1 MISNQILQNTIDGLK
16 AITRIDLCVMDTDG
30 KSLASTFAEQE
41 NYESS
46 VLSFVESPAD
56 SQVIQGYQFFKIFD
70 EHQLEY
76 ILLANGGSDD
86 VYMVGKVAAF
96 QIQTLL
102 TAYKERFDK
111 DNFIKNLLL
120 DNLLLVDIYNRAKK
134 LHIDTE
140 VRRVIF
146 IVETARE
153 KDSGMLD
160 HVRALLGSKTKDF
173 VTAVDEKDII
183 IVKELGPSD
192 GHAELEKTA
201 TGILE
206 LLRDEEEDDIRI
218 AYGTVVNDIKEVS
231 KSYKEAK
238 LALDVGRIFFD
249 DRKVIAFSTLGIGRL
264 IYQLPIP
271 LCKMFIR
278 EIFEGKSPDEFDEE
292 TLTTI
297 NKFFENSLNVSETSR
312 QLYIHRNTLVYRL
325 DKLQKSTG
333 LDLRVFEDA
342 ITFKIAL
349 MVVKYMKYME
359 SQEY

>member
-16 AITRIDLCVMDTDG
+16 GITRIDLCVMDTDG

-41 NYESS
+41 NYEAS
-46 VLSFVESPAD
+46 VLSFVDSPAD

-86 VYMVGKVAAF
+86 VYMVGKIAAF
-96 QIQTLL
+96 QIQNLL
-102 TAYKERFDK
+102 IAYKERFDK

-146 IVETARE
+146 IVETAHE
-153 KDSGMLD
+153 KDSSMVD
-160 HVRALLGSKTKDF
+160 HVRSLLGNKSKDF

-183 IVKELGPSD
+183 IVKELSSSD
-192 GHAELEKTA
+192 GHAELEKMA
-201 TGILE
+201 ESILE
-206 LLRDEEEDDIRI
+206 LLQGEGEEDIRI
-218 AYGTVVNDIKEVS
+218 AYGTIVGDIKEVS

-238 LALDVGRIFFD
+238 LALDVGKIFFD
-249 DRKVIAFSTLGIGRL
+249 DRKVIAYSTLGIGRL

-271 LCKMFIR
+271 LDR
-278 EIFEGKSPDEFDEE
+278 KS
-292 TLTTI
+292 
-297 NKFFENSLNVSETSR
+297 
-312 QLYIHRNTLVYRL
+312 
-325 DKLQKSTG
+325 
-333 LDLRVFEDA
+333 
-342 ITFKIAL
+342 
-349 MVVKYMKYME
+349 VV
-359 SQEY
+359 